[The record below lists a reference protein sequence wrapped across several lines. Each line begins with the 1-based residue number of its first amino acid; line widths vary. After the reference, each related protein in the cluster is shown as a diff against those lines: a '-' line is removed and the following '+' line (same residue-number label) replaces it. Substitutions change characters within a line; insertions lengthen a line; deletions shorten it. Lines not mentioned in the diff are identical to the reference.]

1 MLLKASISYK
11 SNGHFYLM
19 RDLIEWFLQKRD
31 RSSPDVFQPGYIKVS
46 TPKISLAFRHAMAS
60 VEHEGLH
67 DPPRAEPDIELTIK
81 RDRTPVLATSDN
93 VVAPFFT
100 LPQGN
105 GILKVVQWDLEQNHG
120 LGNSERFFAAQ
131 VHLPLIL
138 LTTCCFFKRSSLP
151 HQPHSCSREE
161 ATHVSF

>member
-1 MLLKASISYK
+1 MYSSQATSKFL
-11 SNGHFYLM
+11 
-19 RDLIEWFLQKRD
+19 LQKR
-31 RSSPDVFQPGYIKVS
+31 PF
-46 TPKISLAFRHAMAS
+46 AFRHSMAS

-81 RDRTPVLATSDN
+81 RDRIPVLATSDN

-131 VHLPLIL
+131 VHIPLIF

>member
-1 MLLKASISYK
+1 
-11 SNGHFYLM
+11 M

-67 DPPRAEPDIELTIK
+67 DPPRAEPDTELTIK

-93 VVAPFFT
+93 VVAPF
-100 LPQGN
+100 
-105 GILKVVQWDLEQNHG
+105 
-120 LGNSERFFAAQ
+120 
-131 VHLPLIL
+131 
-138 LTTCCFFKRSSLP
+138 SLY
-151 HQPHSCSREE
+151 HKEMGS
-161 ATHVSF
+161 